1 MAGPP
6 TWTKSAWRDAGQLA
20 ELVDPDTADPRANGL
35 PLDQWFAHLRQ
46 EGRLA
51 DAVQFVAHALPRY
64 ECVVWAAQS
73 LLETDA
79 IDRQDPLAKA
89 VMRWIDDPY
98 DKRRREAA
106 QLAEQPGAGDAV
118 RFLANAVT
126 FSGGSL
132 SAEDMPP
139 VQPEPDVCAKLAA
152 AAVLTG
158 AYALDDP
165 EAVLRRSLELG
176 ETAAMAG

>member
-1 MAGPP
+1 MTATAP
-6 TWTKSAWRDAGQLA
+6 WTKSAWRDAGQLL
-20 ELVDPDTADPRANGL
+20 EIVDPDTVDRRADGQSLAE
-35 PLDQWFAHLRQ
+35 WFEQLRK

-79 IDRQDPLAKA
+79 VDRQDPLAKA
-89 VMRWIDDPY
+89 VMRWIDDPF
-98 DKRRREAA
+98 DKRRREAME
-106 QLAEQPGAGDAV
+106 LAEQPGASDAV
-118 RFLANAVT
+118 RFLANAVA

-132 SAEDMPP
+132 APEDLPP
-139 VQPEPDVCAKLAA
+139 VQPAPDVCAKLAA

-165 EAVLRRSLELG
+165 EAALRRSLELG

>member
-1 MAGPP
+1 MAGPA
-6 TWTKSAWRDAGQLA
+6 TWTKSAWRDAGQL
-20 ELVDPDTADPRANGL
+20 LVVVDPDAVDPRANGR
-35 PLDQWFAHLRQ
+35 PLDEWFAQLRND
-46 EGRLA
+46 GKLA
-51 DAVQFVAHALPRY
+51 EAVQFVAHALPRY

-89 VMRWIDDPY
+89 VLRWIDDPY
-98 DKRRREAA
+98 DSKRREAM
-106 QLAEQPGAGDAV
+106 QLAEQPAANDAV
-118 RFLANAVT
+118 RFLANAVA

-132 SAEDMPP
+132 APEDMPA
-139 VQPEPDVCAKLAA
+139 VQPAPDVCAKLAA

-165 EAVLRRSLELG
+165 EAVLRRSLDLG
-176 ETAAMAG
+176 ETTARSG

>member
-1 MAGPP
+1 MAAP
-6 TWTKSAWRDAGQLA
+6 WTKSAWRDAGQLL
-20 ELVDPDTADPRANGL
+20 EVVDPDTADPRARGQS
-35 PLDQWFAHLRQ
+35 LDQWFERLRR

-79 IDRQDPLAKA
+79 VDRQDPLAKA
-89 VMRWIDDPY
+89 VMRWIDDPF
-98 DKRRREAA
+98 DKRRREAME
-106 QLAEQPGAGDAV
+106 LAGQPGGNDAV
-118 RFLANAVT
+118 RFLANAVA

-132 SAEDMPP
+132 APEDLPP
-139 VQPEPDVCAKLAA
+139 VQPAADVCAKLAA

-158 AYALDDP
+158 AYALENP
-165 EAVLRRSLELG
+165 EPALRRSLELG
-176 ETAAMAG
+176 ESAAISG